1 MATSAFKSTTGR
13 TPVGKSSTGSDESSP
28 STRSSSGHR
37 RSRSLSR
44 FSRPSPVNFDDFS
57 DEAPP
62 RGRFVNETRGSG
74 VSDVSLD
81 DLAVK
86 FFDSADRGGSVSKF
100 NGRVSSDRPTMSQ
113 RRGRSVSRHGSAGNF
128 GGGERVNSES
138 NLRRR
143 RSVSV
148 VRYQISDS
156 ESDADQIQNSSKHA
170 NVKGSATGN
179 KQRLVNKTT
188 SSNHGLRLKRSMSQK
203 DLKYHDGYSSHS
215 SVLTDDEGRDAYS
228 KNNVIERTIRAV
240 YAQKKPEH
248 LNGDIMK
255 SGLYEAMRKELRHA
269 VKEITMELEQT
280 MGKTNDPVLAVDDGL
295 QSRNSTVR
303 RSYVSQ
309 MEQSEKRKQDLLA
322 EIVLQEQRGRELS
335 QIIKELVPDAK
346 NTAVEKSLRTRKRS
360 NDRKRMSKRLGEEAE
375 RYIEDFISN
384 VEDTDISSLDGE
396 RSDTSSTLGGST
408 KTETLPR
415 PATSKSVPVHTDGVF
430 LPWLKWET
438 SSDSS
443 PLSCNSK
450 EPKAT
455 PKAKNFWNTAQ
466 DSADLCNLSVS
477 SRVHWSPGIT
487 VNHSA
492 SIVQNSENKLGGN
505 ENYHIEFSLQ
515 GTRSKLD
522 IAEYLNRQNDE
533 DFLFERWNQQQ
544 RIHSG
549 NLLLCNQMF
558 FLV

>member
-13 TPVGKSSTGSDESSP
+13 TPVGKSSTGSDDSSP

-44 FSRPSPVNFDDFS
+44 FSRPFPVNFDDFS

-62 RGRFVNETRGSG
+62 KGRFVNETRGSG
-74 VSDVSLD
+74 VSDVSFD

-86 FFDSADRGGSVSKF
+86 FFDSTDRGGSVSKF

-113 RRGRSVSRHGSAGNF
+113 RRGGRK
-128 GGGERVNSES
+128 VNSES

-309 MEQSEKRKQDLLA
+309 MEQ
-322 EIVLQEQRGRELS
+322 ELS

-384 VEDTDISSLDGE
+384 FEDTDISSLDGE

-438 SSDSS
+438 CSDSS
-443 PLSCNSK
+443 PLSSNSK

-455 PKAKNFWNTAQ
+455 PKAKKFWNTAQ

-477 SRVHWSPGIT
+477 SRVNWSPGIT